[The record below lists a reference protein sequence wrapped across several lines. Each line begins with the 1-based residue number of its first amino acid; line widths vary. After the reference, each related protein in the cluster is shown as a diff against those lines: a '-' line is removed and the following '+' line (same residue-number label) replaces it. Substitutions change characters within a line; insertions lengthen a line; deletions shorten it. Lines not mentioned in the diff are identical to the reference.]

1 MSSENF
7 HIVTSPDHFRELLSV
22 DLKRVS
28 LISFWATW
36 AEPCKKMNE
45 FVAELAKKHPELLVL
60 QVRHPPN
67 RFRIPVG

>member
-7 HIVTSPDHFRELLSV
+7 HTVTSPDHFKELLSV

-28 LISFWATW
+28 LINFWATW
-36 AEPCKKMNE
+36 VEPCKQMNE
-45 FVAELAKKHPELLVL
+45 VVAELAKKYPELLVL
-60 QVRHPPN
+60 QVRHSPN